1 MLALICS
8 ISIFATRYLVQ
19 TGAPGAATWRAAG
32 AGEVLVDLTVNGQ
45 TLNVWYNATVL
56 SADEVW
62 IASGTYVL
70 SAAVTITK
78 ANHVVYGGF
87 AGTETIIGERIKVAD
102 GYPWEFTNETILDG
116 NNAVQVLFANSA
128 YSNVIFDGI
137 TITKGSA
144 SNAAAQYR
152 DGVTLQNCKIINN
165 TSTGNGGGVNFFN
178 GGSIINS
185 YIAGNVAGIGGG
197 VYSNN
202 GSANISI
209 VSGCLI
215 ENNRATNA
223 SHGGGGVR
231 TQGSGTGTTNVIN
244 CVIRGNKGLAA
255 DGETLIRGGAI
266 STNNP
271 NCNFNN
277 CLIYNNEGASAISSA
292 GGNFTNITV
301 VNNVGQF
308 WINSASAPY
317 TITNSIIWGNKTD
330 ATGATNTG
338 VTSNT
343 TNTNVVINNTAVYP
357 GLALDA
363 YTQANNIALELSNN
377 SQVGAK
383 GPGFVAPTTF
393 WGAPTNSAQ
402 TDEYLLADW
411 NIKYTS
417 GCLDLG
423 KTVAGITTDIAGT
436 SRPQGSAYDIGAY
449 ELAYYNTTVTFNAG
463 GTVNTFTSGDI
474 LSEPKG
480 KQLVFNITPNSGQLL
495 VSVKFN
501 GSTVTTVDNGN
512 GTFTYTTPTL
522 SANGDLDVEFKTITQ
537 LNITGGTLS
546 AKGYTVAELAES
558 HFTLTSGELIIDE
571 SASIHSLTLSP
582 SSKLTISTGTLTAT
596 NAITLQS
603 DATGTAT
610 LKNSGTYSGNI
621 TAQQYLGTARNWYV
635 SSPVSSASAPATN
648 VDYYYEYVEAGDNNP
663 TGQPGSST
671 VYWKGLA
678 NGSTMDVGKGYIAKT
693 NAGTTVAFSGTPNNG
708 NITTLFDLT
717 RNESAGK
724 GFNLVGNP
732 YPSYINWTSVAA
744 ANPNLDNTY
753 YYRTQNTDN
762 SYAFVTWNGAGN
774 TFVNSKGG
782 TANTSI
788 TSLIPPTQAFWVR
801 VKSGTTATKMH
812 FNNDM
817 REHRD
822 DNGNLMKMPRRDTR
836 PTVRM
841 QLQNGNNADEM
852 LIYQDADANN
862 NYDSYDSPKM
872 LNNSTTLPDLY
883 SIVGNERLVINGFG
897 TIYHNMEVPLGFSL
911 KSAASL
917 RIKASEL
924 NYLPVGM
931 SVYLLDKL
939 TNTQTQL
946 TSETEYSFTTTEANI
961 NNESRFS
968 LVFKSLGS
976 TTSVNESELSKH
988 TVFVNA
994 QNELVIIAAE
1004 NSRYAIYTIVGE
1016 MISAGTIANKALI
1029 INSIAKG
1036 VYIVNVNNQS
1046 SKVIIQ

>member
-1 MLALICS
+1 MLSTILFVFVANATFYVVPGGAGSQNGSSWDNAYGNIQTAIDAANTLVTSSGGVAQEVWVKAGTYSTSSAALIM
-8 ISIFATRYLVQ
+8 R
-19 TGAPGAATWRAAG
+19 
-32 AGEVLVDLTVNGQ
+32 EKVN
-45 TLNVWYNATVL
+45 L
-56 SADEVW
+56 
-62 IASGTYVL
+62 
-70 SAAVTITK
+70 
-78 ANHVVYGGF
+78 YGGF
-87 AGTETIIGERIKVAD
+87 AGTETALSQRTKGTNPWDYTNITTLNGGTSKRCIEVAANFTTVTIID
-102 GYPWEFTNETILDG
+102 GFTITNG
-116 NNAVQVLFANSA
+116 NGQGVQVN
-128 YSNVIFDGI
+128 NNG
-137 TITKGSA
+137 G
-144 SNAAAQYR
+144 
-152 DGVTLQNCKIINN
+152 GVVLRNNLKLQNSIVTGN
-165 TSTGNGGGVNFFN
+165 TATGNGGGINAV
-178 GGSIINS
+178 GGIVENCWIYNNTTTSTTIPAAGGIYSAPTSGLNTIIES
-185 YIAGNVAGIGGG
+185 
-197 VYSNN
+197 
-202 GSANISI
+202 
-209 VSGCLI
+209 CLI
-215 ENNRATNA
+215 ERNAQGGVRVQGVGSATMNACIIRNNTSSGNGAAIFLNNPTSFVITNCLIVNNKGENAITLNRGKLINSTIANNEGGIYLASATNISEVYNNIIVGNVTNNTTTQTGMSAVASYPSGYVKNNAIWPDISAQSWGGSTNVLLTTDAATAFSQVAFANPTSFKGSTSDSEKLTELAGASWKITNA
-223 SHGGGGVR
+223 SLCKDFGD
-231 TQGSGTGTTNVIN
+231 N
-244 CVIRGNKGLAA
+244 
-255 DGETLIRGGAI
+255 TLVPV
-266 STNNP
+266 S
-271 NCNFNN
+271 
-277 CLIYNNEGASAISSA
+277 
-292 GGNFTNITV
+292 
-301 VNNVGQF
+301 
-308 WINSASAPY
+308 
-317 TITNSIIWGNKTD
+317 
-330 ATGATNTG
+330 
-338 VTSNT
+338 
-343 TNTNVVINNTAVYP
+343 
-357 GLALDA
+357 
-363 YTQANNIALELSNN
+363 
-377 SQVGAK
+377 
-383 GPGFVAPTTF
+383 
-393 WGAPTNSAQ
+393 
-402 TDEYLLADW
+402 
-411 NIKYTS
+411 
-417 GCLDLG
+417 
-423 KTVAGITTDIAGT
+423 ITTDFGGNARIVGT
-436 SRPQGSAYDIGAY
+436 AVDAGAY
-449 ELAYYNTTVTFNAG
+449 EF
-463 GTVNTFTSGDI
+463 F
-474 LSEPKG
+474 
-480 KQLVFNITPNSGQLL
+480 
-495 VSVKFN
+495 
-501 GSTVTTVDNGN
+501 
-512 GTFTYTTPTL
+512 
-522 SANGDLDVEFKTITQ
+522 ITQ

-753 YYRTQNTDN
+753 YYRTQNIDN

-782 TANTSI
+782 TANTTI

-862 NYDSYDSPKM
+862 DYDSYDSPKM

-1016 MISAGTIANKALI
+1016 MISAGAIANKALI